1 MLFIF
6 VASGNELL
14 SVVVPGLTEVRRL
27 GGFLVLDDLRN
38 RMVEEGR
45 VMRMRILVLECE
57 GLASVLFVECRVG
70 L

>member
-1 MLFIF
+1 MLFVF

-45 VMRMRILVLECE
+45 VMRILVLERE

>member
-14 SVVVPGLTEVRRL
+14 SVVVPGLTKVRRL

-45 VMRMRILVLECE
+45 VMRILVLECE

>member
-45 VMRMRILVLECE
+45 VMRILVLERE